1 MPEPAGPTGVDEM
14 PAQLRREVRLLGD
27 ILGQTLVEAG
37 GPDLFE
43 DVEELRRATIDLR
56 GGRGPEREALAR
68 RVVEHIDRLGLDRA
82 ESVARAFTVYFQLVN
97 LAEERHR
104 VRVLRERS
112 HAPGPVR

>member
-68 RVVEHIDRLGLDRA
+68 RVVEHIDTLGLDPA
-82 ESVARAFTVYFQLVN
+82 EAVGPAVPVYLQLVDPC
-97 LAEERHR
+97 E
-104 VRVLRERS
+104 
-112 HAPGPVR
+112 